1 MAKHEACE
9 EGTINAAYEAFK
21 ETYDNIIEVGRS
33 RGWGLED
40 LPEPLDGLPKELYIP
55 YAKSLLLKG
64 LKRLCKEIEAD
75 VIESAK
81 QCGVDVVLDEEENK
95 GGINYVNQTSKPV
108 GNHSRRPSGPLC
120 QPV

>member
-1 MAKHEACE
+1 MAGIKGPE

-33 RGWGLED
+33 RNWGLED
-40 LPEPLDGLPKELYIP
+40 LPEPLYGYPKELYIP

-75 VIESAK
+75 IIESAK
-81 QCGVDVVLDEEENK
+81 QCGADIIINDEEE
-95 GGINYVNQTSKPV
+95 
-108 GNHSRRPSGPLC
+108 
-120 QPV
+120 

>member
-1 MAKHEACE
+1 MAETKGCE

-21 ETYDNIIEVGRS
+21 ETYDNIIEIV
-33 RGWGLED
+33 EV
-40 LPEPLDGLPKELYIP
+40 LPEPLYGYPKELYIP

-81 QCGVDVVLDEEENK
+81 QCGADIIIDDEEE
-95 GGINYVNQTSKPV
+95 
-108 GNHSRRPSGPLC
+108 
-120 QPV
+120 

>member
-1 MAKHEACE
+1 MEKPEACE
-9 EGTINAAYEAFK
+9 EGTIKAAYEAFK
-21 ETYDNIIEVGRS
+21 ETYDNIIETGRS

-64 LKRLCKEIEAD
+64 LKRLCEEIKAD

-81 QCGVDVVLDEEENK
+81 QCGVDVVIDEEDEFK
-95 GGINYVNQTSKPV
+95 EE
-108 GNHSRRPSGPLC
+108 
-120 QPV
+120 